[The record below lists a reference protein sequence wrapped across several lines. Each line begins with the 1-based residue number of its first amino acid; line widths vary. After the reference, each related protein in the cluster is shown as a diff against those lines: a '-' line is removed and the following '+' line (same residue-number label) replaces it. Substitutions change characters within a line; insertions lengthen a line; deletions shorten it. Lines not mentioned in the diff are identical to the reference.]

1 MIWWDYRF
9 ELGWRAP
16 MKVLSR
22 ILGIAALTIFSGQSV
37 FAQDFQ
43 KGMQAYTIG
52 NFNKA
57 FNEFISLAEKGD
69 TRAQKQLGKM
79 YSNGEGVPKDI
90 GSAIRWYLLGQADG
104 QVNFDLIFMLSQG
117 EASGTDLS
125 GTDFSGHNLSGID
138 LSKTNLNAANLSGA
152 DLSKTNLN
160 GANLSGADLSEANL
174 NGANLGAAN
183 LLGANLQYTNMN
195 GAILCNTTLPNGS
208 VAFSGCQ

>member
-1 MIWWDYRF
+1 
-9 ELGWRAP
+9 
-16 MKVLSR
+16 MKVLGR

-43 KGMQAYTIG
+43 KGMQAYSIG
-52 NFNKA
+52 NFNIA
-57 FNEFISLAEKGD
+57 FNEFILLAEKGD
-69 TRAQKQLGKM
+69 TKAQNQLGKM

-104 QVNFDLIFMLSQG
+104 QSFEVIFMLTQG

-125 GTDFSGHNLSGID
+125 GTDFSGRNLPLSGID

-183 LLGANLQYTNMN
+183 LLGANLQYTNMK